1 MISKDFTSKPTT
13 ATMWSRANVD
23 ETDWAR
29 GLAGKARVVGSF
41 KLRRE
46 KTKINNTTFRIQAK
60 PA

>member
-29 GLAGKARVVGSF
+29 GLAGKARVIGDLNVIKENGDH
-41 KLRRE
+41 
-46 KTKINNTTFRIQAK
+46 
-60 PA
+60 